1 MNTSNAEDDLRPF
14 FGQQN
19 LAQIG
24 SPNYGALANITVGLD
39 IKSVINQFLE
49 ECSYRHPLSYLNFYT
64 VLTHFANYIEMCE
77 QNSK

>member
-1 MNTSNAEDDLRPF
+1 MNTSNADEDQRPF
-14 FGQQN
+14 FSQQN
-19 LAQIG
+19 LTKLG
-24 SPNYGALANITVGLD
+24 STDFDAVGNIAANLD
-39 IKSVINQFLE
+39 IKTVINQFLE